1 MKREKFAD
9 IIDVAN
15 HAGVSPATVSRAFN
29 HPDIVKAGT
38 RKKIQKAVEETGYIR
53 NRAAQAIHGRRSGTV
68 GLIVPT
74 LDNAIFSNL
83 IQSFSETLNELGFTM
98 LVATHGYDLQREH
111 SLLRSL
117 LEHRIE
123 GIGLI
128 GLDHE
133 DTTYTL
139 LERRN
144 TPAIAMWNY
153 DDNSRISCVGSDN
166 YLAGQQAARH
176 IVELGHK
183 KVGIVFPPISGN
195 DRAAFRLTGVTD
207 VLAEAGLIV
216 PDHWKLQTQYSIS
229 KAKKACLTLF
239 QGNNL
244 PTALIA
250 GNDVIAQGAIFAAA
264 EAGLAVPA
272 DLSITGIGDFAGSAE
287 IVPALTTVQVQS
299 NEIGRK
305 AANILDELI
314 SGNRQ
319 QNFIREKIDLKFVPR
334 QTTGPLNPLLHQR
347 S

>member
-15 HAGVSPATVSRAFN
+15 RAGVSPATVSRAFN
-29 HPDIVKAGT
+29 HPDLVKPAT
-38 RKKIQKAVEETGYIR
+38 RRKIQAAVEETGYIR

-74 LDNAIFSNL
+74 LDNAIFAKL

-111 SLLRSL
+111 KLLRSL

-133 DTTYTL
+133 DATYLL

-153 DDNSRISCVGSDN
+153 ADDSRISCVGSDN
-166 YLAGQQAARH
+166 YLAGRKSASH
-176 IVELGHK
+176 ILELGHRK
-183 KVGIVFPPISGN
+183 IALVFPPTAGN
-195 DRAAFRLTGVTD
+195 DRAAFRLAGATETLAAAGVS
-207 VLAEAGLIV
+207 V
-216 PDHWKLQTQYSIS
+216 PDCWKLETQYSIA
-229 KAKKACLTLF
+229 KAKRACLELYR
-239 QGNNL
+239 Q
-244 PTALIA
+244 PDAPSALIA
-250 GNDVIAQGAIFAAA
+250 GNDVIAQGAVFAAA
-264 EAGLAVPA
+264 EAGIPVPQS
-272 DLSITGIGDFAGSAE
+272 LSIAGIGDFAGSAE

-299 NEIGRK
+299 DEIGHK
-305 AANILDELI
+305 AAEILDALI
-314 SGNRQ
+314 AGPERQ
-319 QNFIREKIDLKFVPR
+319 IIREKIDLNFVPR
-334 QTTGPLNPLLHQR
+334 QTTCRLDAEKAHR